1 MSTRDDLAEQRAE
14 AERQYREA
22 LQQQRAVFDR
32 VQALQREIARL
43 DAEQRRNRPNRPRG
57 E

>member
-1 MSTRDDLAEQRAE
+1 MSTRDDLAEQRAD

-43 DAEQRRNRPNRPRG
+43 DAEQRRK
-57 E
+57 